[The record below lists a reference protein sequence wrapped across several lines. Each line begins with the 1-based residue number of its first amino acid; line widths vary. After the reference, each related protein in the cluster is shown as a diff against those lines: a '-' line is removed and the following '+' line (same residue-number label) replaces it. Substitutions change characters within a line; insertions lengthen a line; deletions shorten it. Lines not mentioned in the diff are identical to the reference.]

1 MALSDVLLSP
11 LGLAAL
17 LVAVPIV
24 VLYLIRPDPERVEL
38 PTFRFLVDEER
49 QQATT
54 PLLERLSRSVLLLI
68 QLLAILLLATALA
81 TPYVPVS
88 ERETVEETV
97 LVVDTSA
104 SMATTDGGAS
114 RFDRAVAAAREEATS
129 ATSVVTTEG
138 GGRVRLQRGT
148 PADARE
154 LLGGLSPTD
163 APGDLRGAISQASSL
178 AGENARIVVV
188 SDFAGD
194 AWGDAVTTARA
205 RDISVDL
212 RQFDRGGADNV
223 GFVNRRFSGSEVT
236 LSVRNF
242 GDDSVSRTVTLGNRR
257 AELQLDGGDTE
268 TVTFPVPAGRSRAEL
283 SPGDDFAVD
292 DSVSLAAPED
302 PTVDV
307 LVLTNDENRYLTT
320 ALSVVDS
327 VEVTVARPPTT
338 IDDGYDVIVYSNVD
352 GEALLPGN
360 VESGRELLADGGG
373 VAVQAQREMPE
384 RYGDL
389 QLLDAEGLQGG
400 TTVRRTAN
408 SELTRGIDFQPPEEY
423 LAGQLREGETL
434 VELRDGSPL
443 VATAERGPGRLLYYG
458 YIEDASSF
466 KFNYQYP
473 VFWKRAAFHLAGRE
487 TLPALNYATGET
499 ARFQV
504 DTVTGPDGAV
514 SGPTVSLQRAGFYG
528 TTNRQV
534 SASLLDEAESDTAVE
549 PLEDRSGPIG
559 DFTREEQRTVPR
571 PLTEFVALGA
581 LVVLLLEIGYLHRR
595 GDL

>member
-1 MALSDVLLSP
+1 MALSDVLLFP

-38 PTFRFLVDEER
+38 PTFRFLVSEER

-54 PLLERLSRSVLLLI
+54 PLFERLSRSVLLLI

-129 ATSVVTTEG
+129 ATSVITTEG

-148 PADARE
+148 PSDARG
-154 LLGGLSPTD
+154 LLAELSPTD

-194 AWGDAVTTARA
+194 SWGDAVTTARA

-212 RQFDRGGADNV
+212 RQFDRGGEDNV
-223 GFVNRRFSGSEVT
+223 GFVNRRLSGTEVT

-242 GDDSVSRTVTLGNRR
+242 GDDSVSRTVTLGDRR
-257 AELQLDGGDTE
+257 TELELDGGDTE

-327 VEVTVARPPTT
+327 VNVTVERPPTT
-338 IDDGYDVIVYSNVD
+338 IDDGYDVIVYSNVNR
-352 GEALLPGN
+352 ESLLPGN

-389 QLLDAEGLQGG
+389 QLVESSGPQAG
-400 TTVRRTAN
+400 TTVRRSAD
-408 SELTRGIDFQPPEEY
+408 SELTRGIDFQPPDEY
-423 LAGQLREGETL
+423 LAGELREGESL

-443 VATAERGPGRLLYYG
+443 VATADRGPGRVLYYG

-473 VFWKRAAFHLAGRE
+473 VFWKRSAFHLAGRE

-504 DTVTGPDGAV
+504 DTVSGPDGPV

-528 TTNRQV
+528 TADRQV
-534 SASLLDEAESDTAVE
+534 SASLLDEAESDTAVD
-549 PLEDRSGPIG
+549 PLEDRSGSVG
-559 DFTREEQRTVPR
+559 ELTREEQRTVPR

-581 LVVLLLEIGYLHRR
+581 LAVLLLEIGYLYRR